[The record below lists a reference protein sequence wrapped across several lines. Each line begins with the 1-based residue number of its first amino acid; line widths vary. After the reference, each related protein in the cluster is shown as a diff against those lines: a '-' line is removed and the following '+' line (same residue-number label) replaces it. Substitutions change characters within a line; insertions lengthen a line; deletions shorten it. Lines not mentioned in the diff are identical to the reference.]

1 MIMKSAGLQILIPP
15 NIAKN
20 ERGVFKQ
27 TLGGISVFPDLP
39 KCQQWMC
46 LCSQIG
52 DMQEKNFFDA
62 YYDLHLVV

>member
-20 ERGVFKQ
+20 ERGGFKQ
-27 TLGGISVFPDLP
+27 TFGGTSVFPDLP

-46 LCSQIG
+46 LCSQVG
-52 DMQEKNFFDA
+52 DM
-62 YYDLHLVV
+62 